1 MKISAQMRMMYATN
15 THFMHFG
22 GYLGNI
28 IYFVLN
34 LHTTPLAKWKKSIL
48 INILA
53 AILKT
58 AYFSHIAQD
67 RFG

>member
-1 MKISAQMRMMYATN
+1 MQISAQMRMMYATN
-15 THFMHFG
+15 TNFMHFG
-22 GYLGNI
+22 GYLGTI

-34 LHTTPLAKWKKSIL
+34 LHATQLAKWEKSNL
-48 INILA
+48 IYILA

-58 AYFSHIAQD
+58 ADFSHVAQG